1 MRHQKIH
8 AKDVIFYVVMLAF
21 PIAQFCLFYIGVNGR
36 SFLYA
41 FQNIE
46 IVQEGGILS
55 RHVTYS
61 IQPLIDAFED
71 LTTSESLQ
79 MLLVSIVSFL
89 LTYFIGTSLALFFSY
104 FIYKKL
110 PLGSM
115 FKVFLFL
122 PSILSAIVMATIF
135 RFFVDEAI
143 PAMQNEWFH
152 QTVTSMLADKATRY
166 GVVIFYHILISFGT
180 SVLMYSNA
188 MSGVS
193 TEIVEAA
200 KIDGCGQ
207 FGEFFHIM
215 LPSIFPTITTFAI
228 TSVAAI
234 FTNQISLFA
243 IYGNSAP
250 VETRT
255 LGYFLYVRT
264 LASANKEPEYP
275 VLCAMGLII
284 SAVAIPLTLLT
295 KYLLEKYGPSED

>member
-1 MRHQKIH
+1 MKTQKINI
-8 AKDVIFYVVMLAF
+8 KDVIFYVVMLAF
-21 PIAQFCLFYIGVNGR
+21 PIAQFALFYIGVNGR

-41 FQNIE
+41 FQNISFA
-46 IVQEGGILS
+46 QEGGILVK
-55 RHVTYS
+55 HVAYS
-61 IQPLIDAFED
+61 TDPLVKAFEN

-79 MLLVSIVSFL
+79 MLLMSVVSFL
-89 LTYFIGTSLALFFSY
+89 LTYFVGTALALFFSY

-152 QTVTSMLADKATRY
+152 QTVASLLANKSTRY
-166 GVVIFYHILISFGT
+166 WVVIFYHILISFGT

-193 TEIVEAA
+193 NEIVEAA

-243 IYGNSAP
+243 IFDSSAP
-250 VETRT
+250 KEIQT
-255 LGYFLYVRT
+255 LGYFLYIRT
-264 LASANKEPEYP
+264 LASTNKEVEYP